1 MKLELAFEL
10 KKSQRTPTPF
20 TLQAQLA
27 IDWGSPCTH
36 VIFGESGIGKTHLLR
51 SICGLETPQGSITWR
66 HQDQSEHWLDSQIKI
81 NQPCQSRHVAMV
93 FQDKQ
98 LFTHLNVEQNL
109 RFAFERS
116 HANKQDWQHCID
128 ALQLN
133 HLLAH
138 RVQQLSGGQAQRVAL
153 ARAILSKPKL
163 LILDEPLASLDW
175 QGKQD
180 VMGYIKRL
188 NHQWQ
193 LPVLYV
199 THDVNEV
206 LTLADHVIMLNKQND
221 ITTVNQPRPLI
232 DILQDDRHPLYGLG
246 KSSILLADAT
256 HTEQDGLIHYK
267 IGDQVIRLPVASHK
281 NTHPNNSSQ
290 MRLCIAASDV
300 SLSLSAATDSSIV
313 NIIQG
318 KVSRIEQTESGQY
331 LIQLKVGEQ
340 YLLSE
345 ISKYSFERLHIEMW
359 QSLFAQIKGIAL
371 QRNI

>member
-1 MKLELAFEL
+1 MRLELAFEL
-10 KKSQRTPTPF
+10 KKSQGTPTPF

-27 IDWGSPCTH
+27 IDWNSPCTH

-232 DILQDDRHPLYGLG
+232 DILQDDGHPFYGLG
-246 KSSILLADAT
+246 KSSILLVKNN
-256 HTEQDGLIHYK
+256 HKEQDGLMLCDIS
-267 IGDQVIRLPVASHK
+267 GQSMRLPINSHTRAL
-281 NTHPNNSSQ
+281 NEDQ
-290 MRLCIAASDV
+290 LRLCIAASDV

-313 NIIQG
+313 NIVQG
-318 KVSRIEQTESGQY
+318 KVSRIEKTQDGQY
-331 LIQLKVGEQ
+331 LIQLNIGEQ

-345 ISKYSFERLHIEMW
+345 ISKYSFERLNIKMW
-359 QSLFAQIKGIAL
+359 QPLYAQIKGIAL
-371 QRNI
+371 QQSI